1 MPKVAVVPAEYFVAA
16 IASERNGHIMPGHL
30 RDEKSWDLRRVGEGL
45 VEQFWQTR
53 YHVSRLY
60 RRDIKIGVLGP
71 QMLGYAFRVYRFIVT
86 IFLKTDRK
94 CMCRSCAHALHERH
108 HGAGIDPTGE

>member
-45 VEQFWQTR
+45 VEQLWQAR
-53 YHVSRLY
+53 YHLERLH
-60 RRDIKIGVLGP
+60 RGDVEIGVSGP
-71 QMLGYAFRVYRFIVT
+71 QIFRYALRVYCFIVT
-86 IFLKTDRK
+86 IFLKAD
-94 CMCRSCAHALHERH
+94 
-108 HGAGIDPTGE
+108 